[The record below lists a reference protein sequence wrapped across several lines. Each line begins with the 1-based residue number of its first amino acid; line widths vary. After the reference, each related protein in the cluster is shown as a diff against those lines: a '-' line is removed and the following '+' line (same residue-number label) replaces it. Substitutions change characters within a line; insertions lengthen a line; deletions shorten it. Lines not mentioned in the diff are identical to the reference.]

1 MIGKRDKRGFEQHR
15 LEEDRVR
22 VDWKSA
28 KFEKKMAC
36 HTCGDTNAWDQLHQ
50 CCQAQCHGT
59 LNALQA
65 FPYAAWD
72 DISAAPLD
80 PVKVTAARE
89 LEISYAE
96 KKPVW
101 RKVPRWQ
108 AKEQGWKIIKSR
120 WIDIN
125 KGYGEKPNYRSRMV
139 GKEFN
144 GWEGDGLF
152 AATPPLE
159 ALWTILSWAATLDVG
174 LSSGVEG
181 ASGNK
186 SILIADVSRA
196 FFEAPAKRGLCV

>member
-1 MIGKRDKRGFEQHR
+1 M
-15 LEEDRVR
+15 LEEDRAR
-22 VDWKSA
+22 VDWENGKL
-28 KFEKKMAC
+28 EEKMAC
-36 HTCGDTNAWDQLHQ
+36 HTCGDKNAWGQMHQ
-50 CCQAQCHGT
+50 CCQAQWHGT

-72 DISAAPLD
+72 DISAAHLD
-80 PVKVTAARE
+80 PVIVTAARK

-101 RKVPRWQ
+101 KQEPRRQ
-108 AKEQGWKIIKSR
+108 AKGQCWKRVKSR

-125 KGYGEKPNYRSRMV
+125 KDDGENPNYRSRMV
-139 GKEFN
+139 GKDFN
-144 GWEGDGLF
+144 DREVDGLF

-159 ALWTILSWAATLDVG
+159 ALRIILSWAAYLDVG

-181 ASGNK
+181 ASSNE

-196 FFEAPAKRGLCV
+196 FIEAPAKRDLCV